1 MAQVGIHFS
10 LWLSDGVLVD
20 RTEESE
26 VMTFE
31 AGDGQWL
38 PALET
43 FVLSV
48 PLGETSQFLI
58 QPEQGYGFPDP
69 TQIHWLP
76 IEDMNGMSI
85 EIGQI
90 IEFDLPNGDAMAGRV
105 LALTDDQVQIDFSHP
120 LAGHELILEVTRV
133 S

>member
-1 MAQVGIHFS
+1 MAQIGIQFS
-10 LWLSDGVLVD
+10 LWLSDGILVD
-20 RTEESE
+20 RTDEGEI
-26 VMTFE
+26 MTFS

-38 PALET
+38 PALEA

-48 PLGETSQFLI
+48 PVGETGQFLI

-69 TQIHWLP
+69 NQIHWLP
-76 IEDMNGMSI
+76 IEDMGEMQA
-85 EIGQI
+85 EVGQI
-90 IEFDLPNGDAMAGRV
+90 IEFDLPSGEAVAGRV
-105 LALTDDQVQIDFSHP
+105 LAIEPEQVQLDFSHP

>member
-1 MAQVGIHFS
+1 MAHVGIEFS

-20 RTEESE
+20 RTEAGEI
-26 VMTFE
+26 MTFE

-38 PALET
+38 PALEA

-48 PLGETSQFLI
+48 PMGETGQFLI
-58 QPEQGYGFPDP
+58 PPEQAFGFPDP
-69 TQIHWLP
+69 NQIHWVP
-76 IEDMNGMSI
+76 MGDMGLIIPEVN
-85 EIGQI
+85 QI
-90 IEFDLPNGDAMAGRV
+90 IEFNLPNGDTTAARV
-105 LALTDDQVQIDFSHP
+105 LAVDEDLVQLDFSHP